1 MAVWRAAAGHVAGR
15 RAGCGRGSW
24 GGGGTGL
31 RQKITGAS
39 YPLKKAIWLVNKTL
53 TFGLP
58 TVVVKLD
65 DLQSRQLPE
74 RIKVS
79 EPKKRGRPIK
89 MTIQRYADNP
99 PATLP
104 KTDHQRI
111 KELKELMIRSG
122 GKDVAEKVIEIAL
135 NDEHPGQ
142 MAALKMCMDRTL
154 PVSMF
159 EKDKSQRSAVTINI
173 TGLGAPAPLVE
184 YITDV

>member
-1 MAVWRAAAGHVAGR
+1 M
-15 RAGCGRGSW
+15 
-24 GGGGTGL
+24 
-31 RQKITGAS
+31 
-39 YPLKKAIWLVNKTL
+39 
-53 TFGLP
+53 F
-58 TVVVKLD
+58 VVRLD
-65 DLQSRQLPE
+65 DLQSQQLPK
-74 RIKVS
+74 RTKVT

-89 MTIQRYADNP
+89 MTLQRYADNP

-122 GKDVAEKVIEIAL
+122 GKDVAEKVIQIAL

-142 MAALKMCMDRTL
+142 MTALKMCMDRTL

-173 TGLGAPAPLVE
+173 TGLGVE
-184 YITDV
+184 PTLINQEDVTDV

>member
-1 MAVWRAAAGHVAGR
+1 LGWRKKDYLTYNSAANFQER
-15 RAGCGRGSW
+15 
-24 GGGGTGL
+24 
-31 RQKITGAS
+31 
-39 YPLKKAIWLVNKTL
+39 
-53 TFGLP
+53 
-58 TVVVKLD
+58 VK
-65 DLQSRQLPE
+65 
-74 RIKVS
+74 V

-89 MTIQRYADNP
+89 MTIQRYAENP
-99 PATLP
+99 PAILP

-122 GKDVAEKVIEIAL
+122 GKDVAEKVIQIAL

-173 TGLGAPAPLVE
+173 TGLGDAPTILEAQEV
-184 YITDV
+184 TDV

>member
-1 MAVWRAAAGHVAGR
+1 MV
-15 RAGCGRGSW
+15 
-24 GGGGTGL
+24 
-31 RQKITGAS
+31 
-39 YPLKKAIWLVNKTL
+39 KKK
-53 TFGLP
+53 
-58 TVVVKLD
+58 
-65 DLQSRQLPE
+65 
-74 RIKVS
+74 S
-79 EPKKRGRPIK
+79 EVQ

-122 GKDVAEKVIEIAL
+122 GKDVAEKVIQIAL

-173 TGLGAPAPLVE
+173 TGLGATPTILEAE
-184 YITDV
+184 DITDV

>member
-1 MAVWRAAAGHVAGR
+1 
-15 RAGCGRGSW
+15 
-24 GGGGTGL
+24 
-31 RQKITGAS
+31 
-39 YPLKKAIWLVNKTL
+39 VN
-53 TFGLP
+53 
-58 TVVVKLD
+58 
-65 DLQSRQLPE
+65 
-74 RIKVS
+74 

-89 MTIQRYADNP
+89 MTLQRYADNP

-122 GKDVAEKVIEIAL
+122 GKDVAEKVIQIAL

-159 EKDKSQRSAVTINI
+159 EKDKAQRSAVTINI
-173 TGLGAPAPLVE
+173 TGLGAEPTIISQAE
-184 YITDV
+184 DVIDV